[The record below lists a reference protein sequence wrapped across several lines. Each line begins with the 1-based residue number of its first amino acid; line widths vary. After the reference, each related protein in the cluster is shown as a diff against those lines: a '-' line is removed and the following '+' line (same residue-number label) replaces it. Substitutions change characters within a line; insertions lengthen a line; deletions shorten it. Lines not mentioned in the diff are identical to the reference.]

1 MGVNNWPCCLSLRG
15 FAEQGTFNFKTGKV
29 RRKTG
34 WAGHPMCNDL
44 TKSHHQG
51 VSDMAIKAVVR
62 HYSSEYLWWWGCWA
76 VIFLKA
82 PSNHFGKGAGSKW
95 LSWGQMAVLVNWS
108 LRRQKG
114 REGMEREVGEGR
126 CPFSVITTCPPPQ
139 VLLELSVS
147 WSWGHIPLSVH
158 SSSVGLCWS

>member
-15 FAEQGTFNFKTGKV
+15 FPEQGTFNFKTGKV

-34 WAGHPMCNDL
+34 WAGHPMCSDL

-62 HYSSEYLWWWGCWA
+62 HYLSEYLWWWGCWA

-82 PSNHFGKGAGSKW
+82 PSNHLGKGAGSKW
-95 LSWGQMAVLVNWS
+95 LSWGRMAVLVNWS

-114 REGMEREVGEGR
+114 REGMEREGVVFQWLQPAPHPHCFWSLVFPGLEGTFL
-126 CPFSVITTCPPPQ
+126 CQS
-139 VLLELSVS
+139 
-147 WSWGHIPLSVH
+147 IPLQWGSAE
-158 SSSVGLCWS
+158 VGD